1 MYTVLFRQNSC
12 NAVFRSKISKKTHV
26 LNRGK
31 IETIFV
37 FQDAVL
43 REPSAQS
50 TEASAA
56 ITKAGSFV
64 ALIMGIQKVPCEC
77 HTTPSEITY
86 V

>member
-1 MYTVLFRQNSC
+1 M
-12 NAVFRSKISKKTHV
+12 
-26 LNRGK
+26 RGK
-31 IETIFV
+31 IETIVV

-64 ALIMGIQKVPCEC
+64 VLIMGIQRVP
-77 HTTPSEITY
+77 HTTPQEITY
-86 V
+86 IYIILIMLY